1 MMLGK
6 SFDELSGITLVSGR
20 ELFDTFYESLV
31 ALATPDIGDFL
42 PLLKPLGLQ
51 QSLRR
56 RSYAAFERLDT
67 IFQRIIDH
75 RRNGSGDADLDHDDL
90 LGTLLALHADKAPA
104 AAASQ
109 LPHTFTDDNIKAIFW
124 VQSRLSA
131 TPPIASI
138 PEQMNK

>member
-1 MMLGK
+1 
-6 SFDELSGITLVSGR
+6 VSGQ

-31 ALATPDIGDFL
+31 VLTTPEIGDFL
-42 PLLKPLGLQ
+42 PVLKPLGLQ

-67 IFQRIIDH
+67 IFQHIIDH
-75 RRNGSGDADLDHDDL
+75 RRNGSGDADIHHDDL
-90 LGTLLALHADKAPA
+90 LGTLLALHVDKAPA
-104 AAASQ
+104 AGASR

-131 TPPIASI
+131 TPRLLRFPS
-138 PEQMNK
+138 K